1 MDEKE
6 KKNHPP
12 GGMRE
17 EKQSGHLKPAAGAG
31 NREEMK
37 VLRIGD
43 RVYPELLRHIPDPPE
58 ILYAMGDTR
67 LLRKKCVAVVGA
79 RKASSY
85 GKWVSY
91 NIGRRLAEYDIVT
104 VSGMAFGCD
113 SEAHRGALEA
123 GGATIAV
130 MGCGADICYPSSN
143 AALWKKI
150 LRRGLILSE
159 YPPGTKPR
167 PYTFPQ
173 RNRII
178 SGISEAVAVA
188 EAGL

>member
-17 EKQSGHLKPAAGAG
+17 EKQSGHLKSAAGAG

-67 LLRKKCVAVVGA
+67 LLRKKCG
-79 RKASSY
+79 
-85 GKWVSY
+85 
-91 NIGRRLAEYDIVT
+91 
-104 VSGMAFGCD
+104 
-113 SEAHRGALEA
+113 
-123 GGATIAV
+123 
-130 MGCGADICYPSSN
+130 
-143 AALWKKI
+143 I
-150 LRRGLILSE
+150 L
-159 YPPGTKPR
+159 
-167 PYTFPQ
+167 
-173 RNRII
+173 
-178 SGISEAVAVA
+178 
-188 EAGL
+188 

>member
-17 EKQSGHLKPAAGAG
+17 EKQSGHLKSAAGAG

-67 LLRKKCVAVVGA
+67 LLRKKCVAVVGGE
-79 RKASSY
+79 K
-85 GKWVSY
+85 
-91 NIGRRLAEYDIVT
+91 RRLTE
-104 VSGMAFGCD
+104 SGYLII
-113 SEAHRGALEA
+113 SA
-123 GGATIAV
+123 GGLRSTI
-130 MGCGADICYPSSN
+130 S
-143 AALWKKI
+143 
-150 LRRGLILSE
+150 
-159 YPPGTKPR
+159 
-167 PYTFPQ
+167 
-173 RNRII
+173 
-178 SGISEAVAVA
+178 
-188 EAGL
+188 

>member
-12 GGMRE
+12 EGMRE

-43 RVYPELLRHIPDPPE
+43 RAYPELLRHIPDPPE

-104 VSGMAFGCD
+104 VSGMPSAAIPKRTGARWKPAERRSPSWGAVRISVILHLMRRFG
-113 SEAHRGALEA
+113 
-123 GGATIAV
+123 
-130 MGCGADICYPSSN
+130 
-143 AALWKKI
+143 KK
-150 LRRGLILSE
+150 
-159 YPPGTKPR
+159 
-167 PYTFPQ
+167 FC
-173 RNRII
+173 
-178 SGISEAVAVA
+178 A
-188 EAGL
+188 EV

>member
-12 GGMRE
+12 EGMRE

-43 RVYPELLRHIPDPPE
+43 RAYPELLRHIPDPPE

-143 AALWKKI
+143 EALWKKI
-150 LRRGLILSE
+150 LRRGCLL
-159 YPPGTKPR
+159 
-167 PYTFPQ
+167 YT
-173 RNRII
+173 
-178 SGISEAVAVA
+178 SDAADD
-188 EAGL
+188 